1 MEWDEGGIMGRMGL
15 ERKGWDRGRMTL
27 HIFLSGN
34 KKVGRKNPVLGRG
47 VSSIAYLSVA

>member
-1 MEWDEGGIMGRMGL
+1 MGWGEGGVLWDG
-15 ERKGWDRGRMTL
+15 ERKGLDMGRMTL

-34 KKVGRKNPVLGRG
+34 KKAGRKNPVLGRG